1 MKERKK
7 YYYLVRDFREIR
19 EGERRS
25 MGRGWQGWGWGK
37 DKSKDI
43 YLIMDFSRYI
53 GLDFFLL
60 YFLFILKRI
69 LNTLCLSFFIN
80 YNFQLFT

>member
-37 DKSKDI
+37 DKSNDNIKV
-43 YLIMDFSRYI
+43 
-53 GLDFFLL
+53 
-60 YFLFILKRI
+60 
-69 LNTLCLSFFIN
+69 
-80 YNFQLFT
+80 